1 MRRSIV
7 LAALFVSPL
16 AGALPA
22 SRALADEPATP
33 TVATGPAVAASP
45 APTPPTAGPYALAV
59 QEGYAKLRE
68 GDPRAAQLAFQRATT
83 ADPSKSE
90 GHYLL
95 GVAML
100 RNDSHE
106 PAAASFRAALERAQA
121 ATDLVGEAR
130 ARIAL
135 VRALTLIAN
144 EHHRT
149 SHHARETSTANVVQA
164 RADLIAFA
172 TAHPEILSPDIPR
185 AEQTASDTVRDLA
198 TRMAPVRERIAA
210 REREA
215 RAHPA
220 ARSTR

>member
-7 LAALFVSPL
+7 LAALLVPHF
-16 AGALPA
+16 AAALPT
-22 SRALADEPATP
+22 SRAHADPPANNP
-33 TVATGPAVAASP
+33 PLATGPAVAASP
-45 APTPPTAGPYALAV
+45 APTAGPYALAI

-68 GDPRAAQLAFQRATT
+68 GDSHAAQLAFQRATT
-83 ADPSKSE
+83 ADATKSE

-95 GVAML
+95 GIAML

-121 ATDLVGEAR
+121 ASDLMGEAR
-130 ARIAL
+130 ARIGL
-135 VRALTLIAN
+135 VRALTLVSR

-149 SHHARETSTANVVQA
+149 NHHSRDASAANAAQA
-164 RADLIAFA
+164 RTDLIVFA
-172 TAHPEILSPDIPR
+172 TAHPDILSPDLPR
-185 AEQTASDTVRDLA
+185 AELAASDAVRDLA
-198 TRMAPVRERIAA
+198 TRMEPVRERIAA

-220 ARSTR
+220 ARSTH